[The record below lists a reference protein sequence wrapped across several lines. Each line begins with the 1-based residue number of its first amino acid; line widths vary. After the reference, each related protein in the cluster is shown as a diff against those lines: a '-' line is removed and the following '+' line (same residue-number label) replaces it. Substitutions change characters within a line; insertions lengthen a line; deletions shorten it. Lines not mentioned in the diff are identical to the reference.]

1 MFEIGLPC
9 KLSFY
14 STVGLSE
21 KGKIDFNAV
30 LVDELYVWC
39 QWYSIYSRKCFP
51 SPKANWTLLTLS
63 KLILW
68 ECNGWNL
75 ILLITSRSCWG
86 NPTDNLSLSFF
97 PMNYS
102 LLHLCFLF
110 LLISGNGLGIRVVGG
125 KEIPGSSGEIGAYIA
140 KVLPGGNAEQT
151 GKLIEGKLNA
161 LSKSGS
167 KRVLGLQ

>member
-1 MFEIGLPC
+1 
-9 KLSFY
+9 
-14 STVGLSE
+14 
-21 KGKIDFNAV
+21 
-30 LVDELYVWC
+30 
-39 QWYSIYSRKCFP
+39 
-51 SPKANWTLLTLS
+51 
-63 KLILW
+63 
-68 ECNGWNL
+68 
-75 ILLITSRSCWG
+75 
-86 NPTDNLSLSFF
+86 
-97 PMNYS
+97 MNYS

-167 KRVLGLQ
+167 KRALGVQ